1 MKKTD
6 IIIRILLC
14 VLLPLACVCAA
25 NGQERTG
32 DITLAD
38 GRVPVGNLA
47 VSRSGDNLFVSMD
60 LDVSSLS
67 LKTNRELLLTPV
79 LGCGADSLSLPSV
92 MIAGRNRYWH
102 HVRNGLDS
110 ETTSLYRIGKSDVI
124 EYRTVVPYEGWMCNA
139 DFSAVSELRG
149 CCSESMGGVSEP
161 LMSLGLEPERF
172 VPVFVYLRP
181 AGESVKV
188 RVESGTAY
196 IDYPV
201 SRTDIDPGYRN
212 NRFELEKILSTIDV
226 VRNDSDTR
234 IMSVRIKGY
243 ASPESPYENN
253 ERLAKGRTET
263 LKSYVL
269 GQYGFADSLITT
281 SYEAEDWS
289 GLERYVEGS
298 SLGGRDGILEIIRSG
313 LEPDAREWKLKKTYP
328 EAYAYLL
335 RNVYPSLRHSDYA
348 VEYEVRAYTDIEE
361 IRRLLKTRPQNL
373 SLGEMYL
380 AAGSMEVGSSEYNE
394 VFEIAVRMFPED
406 EAANLNAA
414 NTSMSL
420 GDLDRAAGYL
430 SKAGDSAEAV
440 YARGI
445 YAALSEDY
453 DLAGRLF
460 AEASGLGIEE
470 ADAAAARIA
479 ELKK

>member
-6 IIIRILLC
+6 SIIRILLC
-14 VLLPLACVCAA
+14 VLLPLAGVCAA
-25 NGQERTG
+25 NSQERTG

-38 GRVPVGNLA
+38 GRVPVRNLA

-60 LDVSSLS
+60 IDVSSLA
-67 LKTNRELLLTPV
+67 LKTNRELVLTPV
-79 LGCGADSLSLPSV
+79 LGGGADSLVLPSV
-92 MIAGRNRYWH
+92 MIAGRNRYYH
-102 HVRNGLDS
+102 HLRNGLDS

-124 EYRTVVPYEGWMCNA
+124 EYRTVVPYEGWMGKA
-139 DFSAVSELRG
+139 EFSAVSELRG
-149 CCSESMGGVSEP
+149 CCSEAVCGISEP
-161 LMSLGLEPERF
+161 LVSLSLEPDRF

-281 SYEAEDWS
+281 SYEAEDWA

-328 EAYAYLL
+328 EDYAYLL
-335 RNVYPSLRHSDYA
+335 RNVYPGLRHSDYA

-361 IRRLLKTRPQNL
+361 IKRLLKTRPQNL

-380 AAGSMEVGSSEYNE
+380 AAGSMDVGSSEYNE

-414 NTSMSL
+414 NTAMSL
-420 GDLDRAAGYL
+420 GDLDRASGYL

-440 YARGI
+440 YARGLYSALNGDWDEAVRLFSEAGESGI
-445 YAALSEDY
+445 SQAAEAIDQTRKLSE
-453 DLAGRLF
+453 
-460 AEASGLGIEE
+460 
-470 ADAAAARIA
+470 
-479 ELKK
+479 

>member
-1 MKKTD
+1 M
-6 IIIRILLC
+6 
-14 VLLPLACVCAA
+14 
-25 NGQERTG
+25 
-32 DITLAD
+32 
-38 GRVPVGNLA
+38 
-47 VSRSGDNLFVSMD
+47 
-60 LDVSSLS
+60 
-67 LKTNRELLLTPV
+67 
-79 LGCGADSLSLPSV
+79 
-92 MIAGRNRYWH
+92 
-102 HVRNGLDS
+102 
-110 ETTSLYRIGKSDVI
+110 
-124 EYRTVVPYEGWMCNA
+124 
-139 DFSAVSELRG
+139 
-149 CCSESMGGVSEP
+149 
-161 LMSLGLEPERF
+161 
-172 VPVFVYLRP
+172 
-181 AGESVKV
+181 
-188 RVESGTAY
+188 
-196 IDYPV
+196 
-201 SRTDIDPGYRN
+201 
-212 NRFELEKILSTIDV
+212 
-226 VRNDSDTR
+226 
-234 IMSVRIKGY
+234 
-243 ASPESPYENN
+243 
-253 ERLAKGRTET
+253 
-263 LKSYVL
+263 
-269 GQYGFADSLITT
+269 
-281 SYEAEDWS
+281 
-289 GLERYVEGS
+289 
-298 SLGGRDGILEIIRSG
+298 
-313 LEPDAREWKLKKTYP
+313 
-328 EAYAYLL
+328 

-414 NTSMSL
+414 NTSLGL

>member
-6 IIIRILLC
+6 SIIRILLC
-14 VLLPLACVCAA
+14 ILLPLAGVCAA
-25 NGQERTG
+25 NSQERTG

-38 GRVPVGNLA
+38 GRVPVRNLA

-60 LDVSSLS
+60 IDISGLS
-67 LKTNRELLLTPV
+67 VKTNREVILTPS
-79 LGCGADSLSLPSV
+79 LTDGTDSLVLPSV
-92 MIAGRNRYWH
+92 MIAGRNRYYH
-102 HVRNGLDS
+102 HLRNGLES
-110 ETTSLYRIGKSDVI
+110 ENALLYRIGKSDVI
-124 EYRTVVPYEGWMCNA
+124 EYRTVIPYEGWMSSA
-139 DFSAVSELRG
+139 DLVTGNELRG
-149 CCSESMGGVSEP
+149 CCGEAIGGISEP

-281 SYEAEDWS
+281 SYEAEDWA

-328 EAYAYLL
+328 EDYAYLL
-335 RNVYPSLRHSDYA
+335 RNVYPGLRHSDYA

-361 IRRLLKTRPQNL
+361 IKRLLKTRPQNL

-380 AAGSMEVGSSEYNE
+380 AAGSMDVGSSEYNE

-414 NTSMSL
+414 NTAMSL
-420 GDLDRAAGYL
+420 GDLERASKYL
-430 SKAGDSAEAV
+430 AKAGDSAEAV
-440 YARGI
+440 YARGVYSALNGDWDEAMLLFSEAGESGI
-445 YAALSEDY
+445 SQAAEAMEQTRKLSE
-453 DLAGRLF
+453 
-460 AEASGLGIEE
+460 
-470 ADAAAARIA
+470 
-479 ELKK
+479 